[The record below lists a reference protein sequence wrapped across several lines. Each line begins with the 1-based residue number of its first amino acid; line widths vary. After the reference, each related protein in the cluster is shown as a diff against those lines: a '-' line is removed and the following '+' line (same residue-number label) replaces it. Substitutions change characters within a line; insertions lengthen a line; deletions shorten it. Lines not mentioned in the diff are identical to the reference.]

1 MELKDSSLRMFLKEF
16 HNSDK
21 EEFSKYEISS
31 VNELYL
37 DSESIIDADLI
48 DLEHFICLEKIIL
61 KNIYVTDE
69 ILLNICKTKNLRKI
83 SFYNCKIS
91 NLKLLEKANICELV
105 IDECDFEDIY
115 YLNNMDCLEDLYL
128 DNNKTIDLKDLSVI
142 KRLKKLSLSNTEVL
156 TSEYLIYMN
165 DIEYLSIN
173 GTGIKSISNLVH
185 FDKLKLLVI
194 DGSQAINNKDFVMM
208 MINNGIDVVDSS
220 NRSVVSYY
228 E

>member
-1 MELKDSSLRMFLKEF
+1 MELKDKSLRTILQEF
-16 HNSDK
+16 YDSDK

-31 VNELYL
+31 VKELYL
-37 DSESIIDADLI
+37 DSESIIDADLV
-48 DLEHFICLEKIIL
+48 DLEYFICVEKIIL

-69 ILLNICKTKNLRKI
+69 ILLNICKTKNLRKL

-91 NLKLLEKANICELV
+91 NLKLLEEANICELV

-128 DNNKTIDLKDLSVI
+128 DNNRIVDLKDLAVI
-142 KRLKKLSLSNTEVL
+142 KRLKKFSLSNTKIL

-165 DIEYLSIN
+165 EIEYLSID
-173 GTGIKSISNLVH
+173 GTGIKSISNLMH
-185 FDKLKLLVI
+185 FDKLKMLVI
-194 DGSQAINNKDFVMM
+194 DEEQAIANKDIVMKL
-208 MINNGIDVVDSS
+208 IGDGVEVVDSS
-220 NRSVVSYY
+220 NRSVVIYY

>member
-1 MELKDSSLRMFLKEF
+1 MELKDKSLRTILQEF

-31 VNELYL
+31 VKELYL
-37 DSESIIDADLI
+37 DSESIIDADLV
-48 DLEHFICLEKIIL
+48 DLEYFICVEKIIL

-69 ILLNICKTKNLRKI
+69 ILLNICKTKNLRKL

-91 NLKLLEKANICELV
+91 NLKLLEEANICELV

-128 DNNKTIDLKDLSVI
+128 DNNRIVDLKDLTVI
-142 KRLKKLSLSNTEVL
+142 KRLKKFSLSNTKIL

-165 DIEYLSIN
+165 EIEYLSID
-173 GTGIKSISNLVH
+173 GTGIKSISNLMH
-185 FDKLKLLVI
+185 FDKLKMLVI
-194 DGSQAINNKDFVMM
+194 DEEQAIANKDIVMKL
-208 MINNGIDVVDSS
+208 IGDGVEVVDSS
-220 NRSVVSYY
+220 NRSVVIYY